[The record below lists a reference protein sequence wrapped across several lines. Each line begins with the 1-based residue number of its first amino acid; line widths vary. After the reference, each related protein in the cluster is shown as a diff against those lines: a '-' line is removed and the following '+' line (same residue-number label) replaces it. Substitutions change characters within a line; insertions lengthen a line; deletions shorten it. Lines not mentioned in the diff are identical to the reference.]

1 MAKERINGR
10 YLPQKVGEEVIL
22 LGTIS
27 RKSSNGRGIE
37 LLTTD
42 GIKVNVTLNEP
53 LSGNDEGYIEVH
65 GIAQSKSTISCN
77 NYILFP
83 SDLTCTF
90 QPNQYNDLCSVLH
103 LLGNKKWSIP
113 MDYGL

>member
-1 MAKERINGR
+1 MAKERITGR
-10 YLPQKVGEEVIL
+10 YLSQKVGEEVIL

-27 RKSSNGRGIE
+27 RKSSNGKSIE

-42 GIKVNVTLNEP
+42 DIKVNVTLNEP

-83 SDLTCTF
+83 SNITCTF
-90 QPNQYNDLCSVLH
+90 EPSQYNDLCSVLH
-103 LLGNKKWSIP
+103 LLGNKKWSTA
-113 MDYGL
+113 MNYGL